1 MIFRLDMLSEEEEK
15 MVSFGIAGL
24 CNLCL
29 GNAMCLLELF
39 TIQLAIT
46 CSNLTIEILEK
57 GVKYVQS

>member
-1 MIFRLDMLSEEEEK
+1 MLSEEEEK

-46 CSNLTIEILEK
+46 CSNLTIETLEK